1 MNDQGQPE
9 DQLKKEFAELGS
21 NLRSLIQGAWE
32 SEQRKNASQEV
43 QRGLNEVG
51 EALSRAAAEFSEGP
65 AAQRLREE
73 VDQIAEQ
80 VRSGKLAEKAR
91 SDLIEV
97 LQGVNERLNQL
108 VSQLEETLEQ
118 GAPEDPEGQ

>member
-65 AAQRLREE
+65 AAN
-73 VDQIAEQ
+73 
-80 VRSGKLAEKAR
+80 K
-91 SDLIEV
+91 
-97 LQGVNERLNQL
+97 
-108 VSQLEETLEQ
+108 SQLCGFTRNS
-118 GAPEDPEGQ
+118 ARKRTVRP